1 MRKVFTEQIYDSA
14 IGEPRYPAEVVDAIG
29 NALQNVM
36 FKGNDPAAE
45 AEAANEIIN
54 QFLQNFQGS
63 M

>member
-1 MRKVFTEQIYDSA
+1 MKSIPPPSESPA
-14 IGEPRYPAEVVDAIG
+14 IPPEVVDAIS

-36 FKGNDPAAE
+36 FRGNDPVAE
-45 AEAANEIIN
+45 AEAANQLID